1 MDLLIYG
8 HTREWYNEYITK
20 IFNYYNG
27 RINKKYSAMIQ
38 INWVDTRDDSLGCL
52 AVPGIVVIN
61 AGTIYRRT
69 ESEIIFV
76 FNIILSIIHELYHA
90 DQYID
95 NVYFNDV
102 DEYESSIEDPVY
114 RMAANYVLSHMDE
127 VVWVSDGIV
136 DRNRIDY
143 YYLLSKVKDGCNYIY
158 NETDVTRY
166 IFQSLAVI
174 LQLEAESVDVFAK
187 MYYEIIN
194 NKGSLILDINNFRYM
209 IICNGDIVTDYEL
222 INMYLRHTIK
232 NSGEYCDFQIE
243 VKNAGNKYMIFIK
256 TKYKNPMCE
265 IIEEK

>member
-8 HTREWYNEYITK
+8 HTREWYNEFITK

-27 RINKKYSAMIQ
+27 RINKKFSAMIQ
-38 INWVDTRDDSLGCL
+38 INWIDTRDDSLGCF

-61 AGTIYRRT
+61 TGTIYRRT
-69 ESEIIFV
+69 KCESIFV

-102 DEYESSIEDPVY
+102 DEYEDSIEDPVY
-114 RMAANYVLSHMDE
+114 RIAANYVLSHMDE

-136 DRNRIDY
+136 DRNEIDY
-143 YYLLSKVKDGCNYIY
+143 YYLLSRIKDRCNYIY
-158 NETDVTRY
+158 NEIDITRY

-174 LQLEAESVDVFAK
+174 LQLDAESVDVLAK
-187 MYYEIIN
+187 IYYGVIN
-194 NKGSLILDINNFRYM
+194 NKGSLILYIDNFRYM
-209 IICNGDIVTDYEL
+209 IICNGDIVTDYDL

-232 NSGEYCDFQIE
+232 DSGDYCDFQLE
-243 VKNAGNKYMIFIK
+243 VKNINSIFTIVAK
-256 TKYKNPMCE
+256 TKYKNPMCK
-265 IIEEK
+265 IIKEK